1 MTNPHLLILVLTEI
15 MNDVIR
21 ATVRDHN
28 KTPGKMEWRVLIVDN
43 QSMRM
48 VSACTKM
55 HELSAEG
62 ITSKFKKSESSS
74 VYMTYS
80 MVLFQLL
87 KLLRNVANLYQLWK
101 LFI

>member
-1 MTNPHLLILVLTEI
+1 MRLIFSLFLEI

-21 ATVRDHN
+21 ATVKEHN
-28 KTPGKMEWRVLIVDN
+28 KQPGRMEWRVLVVDD

-62 ITSKFKKSESSS
+62 ITSNELFRS
-74 VYMTYS
+74 
-80 MVLFQLL
+80 FQLN
-87 KLLRNVANLYQLWK
+87 R
-101 LFI
+101 IS